1 MRNGGFGMQMKFWA
15 VLVAATSMALAG
27 CGGGGGSS
35 GCSVYESSCSNT
47 STGTGST
54 DSGTVAT
61 STSGTV
67 VLSLSNNTISASS
80 PGTVTALVKKNDGTP
95 LAGAIVTFGVTNNSA
110 TVSPARVM
118 TDATGSA
125 STTLQPVAGTLGADY
140 VTADVDLSSAV
151 KLTTKATFTVSS
163 VTVTMTNV
171 AATPTSVDAYAASVV
186 TANISGA
193 SAASPVTVNFSS
205 TCATAGKATLSPTS
219 VTVTGSTAS
228 TTYQDKA
235 CAATDRVNA
244 VIAGTSQQ
252 GSVDLTVKAP
262 AVQSLEFVSASPD
275 KICLA
280 GSGCSVS
287 SVVSF
292 RVKDQFGNALKGQ
305 AVNFSLDIPNV
316 ATLSTTSAPTDAS
329 GIAQVSVSARTLP
342 TPVRVRG
349 TANLPDGTTLSTVS
363 NSLSINAGLP
373 TQKAFSFSATTYNV
387 DGWEKDGTESV
398 VRLQLTDRFSNPVP
412 DGTAISLVAEGA
424 SVIPARC
431 LTTDGICSVKFV
443 SSNYRPADGRV
454 TVVAYAQGEESF
466 NDTNGDNLYTA
477 GETFDD
483 LGPVYIDKN
492 ENGVMDSALGEYIV
506 GSAANGTWDDNT
518 YVRMS
523 RVFTLSSS
531 GAAPRLYQW
540 DSVAGSCSSTPF
552 SPVTL
557 SPKPA
562 ACRQSVRLCLRD
574 SNSAADSLGGNPV
587 PGGTILT
594 VATKAQSVT
603 ATVDGTPVSSVVT
616 SATSHLITV
625 ELSDCSTGLTS
636 PGALDLTVKMPGG
649 QTYTTQIGVVN

>member
-1 MRNGGFGMQMKFWA
+1 MNSWA
-15 VLVAATSMALAG
+15 TLAIAALIGLTG
-27 CGGGGGSS
+27 CGGGGSDS
-35 GCSVYESSCSNT
+35 GCSVYSSGCSGGAST
-47 STGTGST
+47 STGSS

-80 PGTVTALVKKNDGTP
+80 PGTVTALVKKNDGTA
-95 LAGAIVTFGVTNNSA
+95 LANVMVTFAVTNGSA

-140 VTADVDLSSAV
+140 VTADVDLSSTT
-151 KLTTKATFTVSS
+151 KLSTKATFTVSS
-163 VTVTMTNV
+163 VTVTMTGV
-171 AATPTSVDAYAASVV
+171 SAAPTSVDAYGASVV
-186 TANISGA
+186 TASISGA
-193 SAASPVTVNFSS
+193 SSASPVTVNFSS

-235 CAATDRVNA
+235 CGAADRVTA

-262 AVQSLEFVSASPD
+262 SVQSLEFVSASPD

-292 RVKDQFGNALKGQ
+292 RVKDQFGNPLKGQ
-305 AVNFSLDIPNV
+305 TVNFALDIPNV
-316 ATLSTTSAPTDAS
+316 ATLSTTSAPTDAT
-329 GIAQVSVSARTLP
+329 GIAQVSVSAKTLP

-349 TANLPDGTTLSTVS
+349 SMTLSDGSAFTTVS

-373 TQKAFSFSATTYNV
+373 TQRAFSFAASAYNV
-387 DGWEKDGTESV
+387 DGLEKDGTESAI
-398 VRLQLTDRFSNPVP
+398 RLQLTDRFGNPVP
-412 DGTAISLVAEGA
+412 DGTAISLVSEGA

-443 SSNYRPADGRV
+443 SSNFRPANGRV

-466 NDTNGDNLYTA
+466 SDEDGDNLYTS
-477 GETFDD
+477 GEAFGD
-483 LGPVYIDKN
+483 LGPVYLDKN
-492 ENGVMDSALGEYIV
+492 ESGVMDSSLGEYIV
-506 GSAANGTWDDNT
+506 GSVANGKWDDNT

-523 RVFTLSSS
+523 RLFTLSSS
-531 GAAPRLYQW
+531 ATAPRFYQW
-540 DSVAGSCSSTPF
+540 NSATGTCTSTHLGQ
-552 SPVTL
+552 L
-557 SPKPA
+557 SFNPTPA
-562 ACRQSVRLCLRD
+562 ACRQSVRFCMRD
-574 SNSAADSLGGNPV
+574 GNSTADDLGGNPV
-587 PGGTILT
+587 PAGAVLT
-594 VATKAQSVT
+594 VATKAKSAT
-603 ATVDGTPVSSVVT
+603 ALVDGTPVSSVAT
-616 SATSHLITV
+616 SPTSHLVMV
-625 ELSDCSTGLTS
+625 ELSDCSTPLESGG
-636 PGALDLTVKMPGG
+636 PIDLTVKMPAG
-649 QTYTTQIGVVN
+649 QTYTVQIGTVN